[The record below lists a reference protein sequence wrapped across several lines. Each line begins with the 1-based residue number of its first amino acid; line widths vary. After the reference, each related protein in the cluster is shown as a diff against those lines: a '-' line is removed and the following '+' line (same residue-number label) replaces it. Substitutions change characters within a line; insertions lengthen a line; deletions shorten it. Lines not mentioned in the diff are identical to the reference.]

1 MYRCQD
7 FLAHFKPGYNS
18 SPKMGQENKKIIE
31 VMYKDTRHMNS
42 ITPLGTEKSIPK
54 NSIHI

>member
-1 MYRCQD
+1 
-7 FLAHFKPGYNS
+7 
-18 SPKMGQENKKIIE
+18 MGQENKKIIE

-54 NSIHI
+54 NSIHIWTLYAENWNL